1 MSGLIS
7 IVIGVFA
14 ILYAFSIRYF
24 PEKTRIRKPFR
35 LFSLWN
41 REPFSKKGWKSKY
54 YDDLVENPELQWLY
68 FINYLVTGI
77 LFILSGLLA
86 YFLGVEASIFMLVS
100 GAVSVVLFMIGR
112 QRITGEVEVGKW
124 VFLAVVIVCIVVG
137 CFLDL

>member
-1 MSGLIS
+1 MSSLVS

-54 YDDLVENPELQWLY
+54 YDDLAETPELQWLY

-86 YFLGVEASIFMLVS
+86 YFLGVDAELFMLVVV
-100 GAVSVVLFMIGR
+100 AISVVLFTIGR
-112 QRITGEVEVGKW
+112 QRITGEVEIGKW
-124 VFLAVVIVCIVVG
+124 VLIGLVVVG
-137 CFLDL
+137 LVVSCFI